1 MYIIYVVHNTYKMTI
16 YIQVIST
23 FMYMYSLKRPTHAG
37 ALEIRL
43 KKSNCIEIVDVLQQ
57 YCQKKAFKNGFQL
70 RIHPG
75 YQIVNLSL
83 VPMHVLN
90 IPSSLPNSIPSPSTF
105 ILHRTVNLERSHL
118 LEASRFRV
126 CFRSCILAGHS
137 F

>member
-57 YCQKKAFKNGFQL
+57 YCQKKSFQKW
-70 RIHPG
+70 
-75 YQIVNLSL
+75 
-83 VPMHVLN
+83 
-90 IPSSLPNSIPSPSTF
+90 
-105 ILHRTVNLERSHL
+105 
-118 LEASRFRV
+118 
-126 CFRSCILAGHS
+126 ILAKDTS
-137 F
+137 RIPDRQSQPRADACFEYPIIST